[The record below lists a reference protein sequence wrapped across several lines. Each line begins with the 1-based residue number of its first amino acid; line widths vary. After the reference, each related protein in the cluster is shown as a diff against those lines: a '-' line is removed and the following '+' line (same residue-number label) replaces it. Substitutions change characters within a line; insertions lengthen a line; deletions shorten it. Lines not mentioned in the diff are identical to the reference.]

1 MDWVEKMKV
10 AMLRVQEACQ
20 TNDKW
25 SNCQNCPFDEYCTV
39 LLEHGFGEPS
49 EWEIEIESKHQLTLS
64 PGQKN
69 SKNLLTNLF

>member
-49 EWEIEIESKHQLTLS
+49 EWEFEIE
-64 PGQKN
+64 
-69 SKNLLTNLF
+69 